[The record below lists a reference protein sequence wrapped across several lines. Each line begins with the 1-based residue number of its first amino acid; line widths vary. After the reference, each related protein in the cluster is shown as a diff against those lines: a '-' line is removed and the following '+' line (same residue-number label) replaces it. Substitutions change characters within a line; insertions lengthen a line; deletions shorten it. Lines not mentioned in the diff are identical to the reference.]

1 MCKAALG
8 AQSSCLGTPQKTL
21 IWFCRFGYEDF
32 LLCFPTVSAPP
43 MATKSRVKAGPRR
56 NRGTGDLRTLTG
68 SPSGTTS
75 HCLHSDN
82 HCVLTLQKVLEVA
95 LGWNASLPAAPTDG
109 RARVGAQHRP
119 AAWGPGWPALPEDSG
134 SPTCGFTHVP
144 KTEWQACGCGGPSL
158 RPQDCYSSSPLCG
171 NLSG

>member
-8 AQSSCLGTPQKTL
+8 AQSSGLGTPQKTL

-43 MATKSRVKAGPRR
+43 MATRSRVKAGPRR
-56 NRGTGDLRTLTG
+56 NRDTGDLRTLTG

-95 LGWNASLPAAPTDG
+95 LGWNASLPAAPLMAG
-109 RARVGAQHRP
+109 P
-119 AAWGPGWPALPEDSG
+119 EWGPSIGQQL
-134 SPTCGFTHVP
+134 
-144 KTEWQACGCGGPSL
+144 GGPGGLHCQRTRAAQPVASPMFL
-158 RPQDCYSSSPLCG
+158 RQ
-171 NLSG
+171 SGRPVGVEGPP